1 MSSII
6 KVFTLG
12 MPWQTQDPFL
22 FCVYHNDNFPKGNGK
37 SGPQASLAG
46 RNIGQDFN
54 SLNGWNMYHGD
65 TVPGFPAH
73 PHRGFETITVVNQG
87 LVDHADSLHAA
98 GRYGGGDTQW
108 LTAGKGIQHSEMFP
122 LVNEDSENPLVLFQ
136 IWINLP
142 AKSKMV
148 EPHFTML
155 WNKDIPIVECA
166 DANDNIS
173 TVKVIAGELNQLRA
187 PSPPPESWANDPDNN
202 VWVWN
207 IKMPANA
214 QFTLPASSAKLNR
227 VLYFYKGQTATV
239 ETTPIQTQQGVQLI
253 SDAEVI
259 LSSGEQACEFLLLQG
274 RPIDEPVAQYGP
286 FVMNTDQEI
295 QQAFAD
301 YRQDQFGGWPWTTHD
316 PVHFE
321 AKTRFAKH
329 ADGRL
334 EEPES

>member
-6 KVFTLG
+6 KLFNLSTPWHTL
-12 MPWQTQDPFL
+12 DPFL
-22 FCVYHNDNFPKGNGK
+22 FCVYHKDDFPKGNGK
-37 SGPQASLAG
+37 SAPQGSLAG

-54 SLNGWNMYHGD
+54 SLDGWNMYHGD

-73 PHRGFETITVVNQG
+73 PHRGFETITVVNEG
-87 LVDHADSLHAA
+87 VVDHADSLNAA

-122 LVNEDSENPLVLFQ
+122 LIHKDKENPLVLFQ

-142 AKSKMV
+142 AKNKMV

-155 WNKDIPIVECA
+155 WNKDTPVVNCP
-166 DANDNIS
+166 DDNNNVS
-173 TVKVIAGELNQLRA
+173 TVKVIAGQLNDQSP
-187 PSPPPESWANDPDNN
+187 PSPPPESWANNPLNE

-214 QFTLPASSAKLNR
+214 DFTLPAASSKLNR
-227 VLYFYKGQTATV
+227 MLYFYKGQIATI
-239 ETTPIQTQQGVQLI
+239 ETTSLKTLQGVQLK
-253 SDAEVI
+253 SDAEVK
-259 LSSGEQACEFLLLQG
+259 LRSGNEACEFLLLQG
-274 RPIDEPVAQYGP
+274 CPIDEPVVQYGP
-286 FVMNTDQEI
+286 FVMNTEQEI
-295 QQAFAD
+295 QQAFSD
-301 YRQDQFGGWPWTTHD
+301 YRQNQFGGWPWSTNA

-329 ADGRL
+329 ADGTL
-334 EEPES
+334 EAPDP